1 MYIESVDTRER
12 LIESTRELLW
22 ERGYTGTSPKA
33 IQERSGAGQGSMYHH
48 FQGKQELALAAI
60 ERNVADLV
68 TRADADLDGPG
79 TVAERV
85 TRYMRRERA
94 ALRGCP
100 VGRLTMDPDVMADPD
115 LRRPVED
122 AFATVRD
129 RLARVI
135 DEGRRSGE
143 LDPSSIPRPS
153 RPRWSRCCRAGTC
166 SPARPARR
174 MPTRKPSTVS
184 SRCSPAAPPRLTKE
198 NPLMPFVR
206 IDALRA
212 DQARLDGLGRAVHEA
227 LIDAIGIPADDLF
240 QVLTSHDGATGTFR
254 YDPDYLGVHRDDGI
268 VYVDITMR
276 AGRTNEQKKALYAR
290 IAELASKYADT
301 EPRNVFVTIHE
312 NQFADW
318 SFGNGVGQYLER
330 TQ

>member
-1 MYIESVDTRER
+1 MYIEGVDTRER

-22 ERGYTGTSPKA
+22 ERGYVGTSPKA

-79 TVAERV
+79 TVTERV

-115 LRRPVED
+115 LRQPVED

-143 LDPSSIPRPS
+143 LDPS
-153 RPRWSRCCRAGTC
+153 AD
-166 SPARPARR
+166 
-174 MPTRKPSTVS
+174 
-184 SRCSPAAPPRLTKE
+184 PAAVAAALVAVLQGGYVLARASGSADSYTQAVDGVLALLTCHTAPI
-198 NPLMPFVR
+198 N
-206 IDALRA
+206 
-212 DQARLDGLGRAVHEA
+212 
-227 LIDAIGIPADDLF
+227 
-240 QVLTSHDGATGTFR
+240 
-254 YDPDYLGVHRDDGI
+254 
-268 VYVDITMR
+268 
-276 AGRTNEQKKALYAR
+276 
-290 IAELASKYADT
+290 
-301 EPRNVFVTIHE
+301 
-312 NQFADW
+312 
-318 SFGNGVGQYLER
+318 
-330 TQ
+330 